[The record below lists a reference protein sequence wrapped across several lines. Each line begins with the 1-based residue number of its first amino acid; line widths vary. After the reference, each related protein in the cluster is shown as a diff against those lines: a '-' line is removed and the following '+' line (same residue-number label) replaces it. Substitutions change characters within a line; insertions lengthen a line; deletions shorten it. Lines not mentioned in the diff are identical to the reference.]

1 MASLEQLLPPQ
12 VLKALID
19 RSFDRRKTAA
29 LEVEK
34 LLRRLKEGPGGA
46 ANSPV
51 IRSVLVTLAR
61 DFATGQTPNHRKG
74 GLIALASA
82 AIGLTTATADHLDII
97 VPAVLVSFSD
107 PEGRVRYYACE
118 SLYNI
123 AKVVRGSI
131 LRFFPEIFAGVCR
144 LVADSDIEV
153 KNGAS
158 LLDRLLKE
166 IVMEGGVVDMERF
179 VPLLRAH
186 MRSPNPYSRQLL
198 VGWVTSLD
206 TLPGVDMLEHLPN
219 LLEGLFEMLS
229 DGNREIRQQAY
240 SALAAFLEQ
249 VGRIP
254 HSDFGSRIAFK
265 PMVETLITFTSREKD
280 KFQRLTALEWLLQF
294 ILLGRGVLTPVY
306 HRFVAV
312 VLRCLSDPEAEI
324 ISEASRTNS
333 ELQALVASCPPPAGN
348 TLVANAVFE
357 GRYNPSLPIPSGDG
371 TTVATAAANNS
382 SSSSGNSGSSSG
394 EASATSTAAQGKHDE
409 TAPISAFIV
418 AVITSEIRARDRLT
432 RSSALKWTAMMLS
445 LDPTVTLS
453 YAGLLSSLLAN
464 LGDSD
469 DPDVMRLNVSAFFPC
484 LSFSA
489 IPFLP
494 ATFPFFSP
502 FLLSI
507 SVDRSPSKDVRAR
520 RGAAKQ

>member
-12 VLKALID
+12 VLKSLID

-46 ANSPV
+46 ANGPI

-82 AIGLTTATADHLDII
+82 AIGLTSATADHLDII

-144 LVADSDIEV
+144 LVADSDLEV

-254 HSDFGSRIAFK
+254 HSEFGSRIAFK
-265 PMVETLITFTSREKD
+265 PMVETLISFTSREKD

-324 ISEASRTNS
+324 IAEASRTNS
-333 ELQALVASCPPPAGN
+333 ELQALVASSPPPAGN

-357 GRYNPSLPIPSGDG
+357 GRYNPALPIPSGDG
-371 TTVATAAANNS
+371 SSSDAAAS
-382 SSSSGNSGSSSG
+382 VGSSAG
-394 EASATSTAAQGKHDE
+394 GAAAAATVTAGGRHDE
-409 TAPISAFIV
+409 NAPISAFIV
-418 AVITSEIRARDRLT
+418 AVITTEIRARDRLT

-469 DPDVMRLNVSAFFPC
+469 DPDVMRLNVSQIISFLSTTSCMLAAFSSFVFP
-484 LSFSA
+484 LLFISSA
-489 IPFLP
+489 
-494 ATFPFFSP
+494 
-502 FLLSI
+502 
-507 SVDRSPSKDVRAR
+507 D
-520 RGAAKQ
+520 RGAG